1 MKRFILCCLLLAA
14 VLFRCPAFSFAENEV
29 ADGLTE
35 GEWTWE
41 EKSIATFLGSVS
53 LDGIPN
59 GKLLLKLSFTTDPKG
74 TNPGEVVFQTVDG
87 KKLTLRKQKPEYVF
101 DHGEQSTLEFTGNWK
116 TPDDVFFTR
125 IDISFQICTEDGNTV
140 LAERKLTVS
149 RNAAEM
155 AEKDDGKIRLRVDL
169 SSWILWIAIGAGVLW
184 ILAVVRVIL
193 NQRAKQKGR

>member
-14 VLFRCPAFSFAENEV
+14 VLFRCSFFPHAEGEA

-41 EKSIATFLGSVS
+41 ENSIATFLGSVS
-53 LDGIPN
+53 LEGLPA

-87 KKLTLRKQKPEYVF
+87 KKLTIRKQKPEYVF
-101 DHGEQSTLEFTGNWK
+101 DHGEQSTLEFIGNWK

-125 IDISFQICTEDGNTV
+125 IDISFQICTEDRETV
-140 LAERKLTVS
+140 LAERKLTVT
-149 RNAAEM
+149 RNAAEL
-155 AEKDDGKIRLRVDL
+155 AEKDDGKIRLKVDL
-169 SSWILWIAIGAGVLW
+169 SSWILWAAIGAGVLW
-184 ILAVVRVIL
+184 VLAAVRVIL
-193 NQRAKQKGR
+193 NHKTKKKGR